1 MEVETDII
9 GLIESL
15 VGRRH
20 NTTLSYFMSQTNFR
34 HVYSQCHPVF
44 KTFKIVGNEN
54 GRQKIK
60 IGDFFGS
67 NIFGAR
73 ATPETTS
80 FLDCLK
86 LKYIYF
92 FILHLNRLN
101 VYVLF
106 VFHRSFNKLFRN
118 CLFHKRNL
126 GVFRWMSSDF
136 CIRPKKKKNVF
147 LVSTQNL
154 IFTNDP
160 NIFIDAKRLYPKL
173 WKFPDRKH
181 ALSDLILI
189 LHQLF

>member
-20 NTTLSYFMSQTNFR
+20 NTTLSYFMSQTYFR

-44 KTFKIVGNEN
+44 KSFKIVENEN
-54 GRQKIK
+54 RRQKIK
-60 IGDFFGS
+60 IGDFFGFNSS
-67 NIFGAR
+67 NSNPWNYFISGLPQ
-73 ATPETTS
+73 T
-80 FLDCLK
+80 K
-86 LKYIYF
+86 VHIF

-136 CIRPKKKKNVF
+136 CIRPKKKKKVF

-154 IFTNDP
+154 IFTTDP